1 MNVQSN
7 GLMNVTSTHPAP
19 TLQVHTT
26 ASATMAT
33 LVMRKIAQVDKN
45 SLPNEKIDCYSTKK
59 LFVV

>member
-1 MNVQSN
+1 MNVRRN

-33 LVMRKIAQVDKN
+33 LVVGKIVQVDKN
-45 SLPNEKIDCYSTKK
+45 SLPYKK
-59 LFVV
+59 